1 MEKHL
6 HMSYNAPTNVRL
18 KVSNEY
24 YTMMVDWF
32 GNNFVKRREFDEKYD
47 VVTVTCS
54 EQAMINWAM
63 QYSDVV
69 EVLGPP
75 SVQNA
80 IEARCKDVLAK
91 LELNRNYKKS
101 K

>member
-6 HMSYNAPTNVRL
+6 HMSYDAPTNVRL

-47 VVTVTCS
+47 V
-54 EQAMINWAM
+54 
-63 QYSDVV
+63 
-69 EVLGPP
+69 
-75 SVQNA
+75 
-80 IEARCKDVLAK
+80 
-91 LELNRNYKKS
+91 
-101 K
+101 